1 MTYRSDGSQER
12 TCILHLAD
20 MLSRS
25 YLPHT
30 GESDEFPQ
38 VNMVDY
44 VTIGTERLNRIK
56 TNTETDEA
64 LQMLKKVIQQ
74 GWPEDKHVLPNQVL
88 PYFNIRD
95 ELSLQDGIIFRGER
109 IVVPTNMRKEMK
121 ETLHSSHLGIESTLR
136 HARDC
141 LFWPGMTSEI
151 NQHMSSCDACRT
163 YETQTRKK
171 VSCLKTFHRDHGR
184 KQHLISSPGKE
195 NTTLSQ

>member
-44 VTIGTERLNRIK
+44 VTIGKERLNRIK

-151 NQHMSSCDACRT
+151 KQHMSSCDVCRT

-171 VSCLKTFHRDHGR
+171 VSCLKTFHPDHGR
-184 KQHLISSPGKE
+184 K
-195 NTTLSQ
+195 